1 MSSTMF
7 VSLPGVVVRSE
18 TSERERAHIHTSAT
32 KLRSRSKRRNHHH
45 NGTSSSK
52 KRKLREESSSKGSAD
67 SRRHGKRRRRQKRNV
82 NNKGYYEM
90 TEVERVR
97 EEAKTRAKL
106 ERNKQRMLAM
116 GHMFAPYNSTQFLIH
131 DSNDDC
137 VKRLDEVLHDSQAN
151 SDVNSPNG
159 SPTKVRS
166 RNSSFSFD
174 ENDDDYFYSS
184 PDDEQE
190 FLNKEFSK
198 DYEKGTYDRLEQMEK
213 DELILEYLGMEKHIE
228 SLEKRLQ
235 DVRERE
241 TMKELTGEVDYQFSR
256 GEVPMEP
263 DMAQKILVH
272 QSEIRRLM
280 KENKVLHAENARLKR
295 KFAPAR
301 SRSSSTDSSEDE
313 TPTLD
318 DDDDSGGGAA
328 ALDEAIVGSSL
339 DDEGKTED
347 TGYES
352 TQSKEQTPERDLIL
366 KIKRHWDDS

>member
-1 MSSTMF
+1 MF
-7 VSLPGVVVRSE
+7 VSLPGEVVRRSE
-18 TSERERAHIHTSAT
+18 TSERASRHSHTSAT
-32 KLRSRSKRRNHHH
+32 KLRSRDKRRNHH
-45 NGTSSSK
+45 NTSSK
-52 KRKLREESSSKGSAD
+52 KRKLREESSTASAD
-67 SRRHGKRRRRQKRNV
+67 DSRNKHGNKRRRRQKRNAM
-82 NNKGYYEM
+82 NKGYYEM

-151 SDVNSPNG
+151 SDANSPNC
-159 SPTKVRS
+159 SPSKARS

-235 DVRERE
+235 EVRERE

-263 DMAQKILVH
+263 DMAQKILIH

-280 KENKVLHAENARLKR
+280 KENKALHVENARLKR
-295 KFAPAR
+295 KFASAR
-301 SRSSSTDSSEDE
+301 SRSSSTDSSDDEDAPA
-313 TPTLD
+313 TGVDDLD
-318 DDDDSGGGAA
+318 G
-328 ALDEAIVGSSL
+328 EATVGSSL
-339 DDEGKTED
+339 EDEGKTED